1 MENDLE
7 KLCKNLKNNIILL
20 VTLITNELGYNPY
33 KELDKSLTIINQ
45 KNYKHFFS
53 IHKKMK
59 ELSVLLYDRR
69 LYNNEIED
77 VLKNIEI
84 LLKNFLEK
92 I

>member
-45 KNYKHFFS
+45 KIINIFFQY
-53 IHKKMK
+53 IK
-59 ELSVLLYDRR
+59 
-69 LYNNEIED
+69 NERI
-77 VLKNIEI
+77 IRPFI
-84 LLKNFLEK
+84 
-92 I
+92 